1 MSYLLH
7 ISRVCLKCSNQ
18 MAFCVSTHLQ
28 VDLDADLVN
37 LYRIVQAIQIAS
49 HIFDRLSTAYID
61 KLLRWPPRSLF
72 KK

>member
-1 MSYLLH
+1 
-7 ISRVCLKCSNQ
+7 
-18 MAFCVSTHLQ
+18 MAFCVSTDLQ
-28 VDLDADLVN
+28 VDLDADAMWFFVKQIITNWHFLVN